1 MRANDLWELCT
12 DIQNQAR
19 QSSHVNSILK
29 VVAAEAGATR
39 RITIIQVQHVV
50 MCRSCLL
57 APCKLGLNGCLAWR
71 LAVKQAIQDPFLRCS
86 IVVTLPQP
94 FDSFSR
100 VYIIDILDF
109 NSYLLPRWIC
119 WCLWSAFNALKCLN
133 AELKRLDSFWHLT
146 SSSFPAFMTAG
157 LTCSSHQCWKVME
170 SRWVTGTS
178 LVRSLTQA
186 HGD

>member
-1 MRANDLWELCT
+1 MISESYRHPESST
-12 DIQNQAR
+12 TIQSCQFDSEGGCGRSWGHPA
-19 QSSHVNSILK
+19 HHHNSGTTRCDVPFMFASAVQTWLK
-29 VVAAEAGATR
+29 WMFGMK
-39 RITIIQVQHVV
+39 I
-50 MCRSCLL
+50 S
-57 APCKLGLNGCLAWR
+57 
-71 LAVKQAIQDPFLRCS
+71 VKQAIQDPFLRCS

-146 SSSFPAFMTAG
+146 SSSFLAFMTAG
-157 LTCSSHQCWKVME
+157 LTCSSHHCWKVME